1 MPADVQETSDL
12 QHREQHLVAPDDDV
26 LNGPDLIVLV
36 VAAAIE
42 TAPEK
47 SPAGITGGARV
58 WEDVALPTRRQL
70 HCHCG
75 IEWALTPI
83 NFARNHGLTA
93 IRLSTRLTP
102 GANQAA
108 RSAS

>member
-47 SPAGITGGARV
+47 APPVLPAELECGRMSRY
-58 WEDVALPTRRQL
+58 RRDGNYIATAEL
-70 HCHCG
+70 
-75 IEWALTPI
+75 
-83 NFARNHGLTA
+83 NGL
-93 IRLSTRLTP
+93 
-102 GANQAA
+102 
-108 RSAS
+108 